1 MALDVAA
8 APVAKSQ
15 AAAEPA
21 MCVEDWPDVQPSA
34 TQEALVALVME
45 VSAADALRP
54 WAHVPE
60 ELAVEP
66 SGVDAE
72 HFARGPEADFK
83 DFLDY
88 DEPMLTSSTDALLK
102 EALAASALS
111 EGIGALPQAFRTQ
124 EILRE
129 ALDTAALVSAAKLYE
144 GKLPGLRKKSSKED
158 LPGLR
163 QKSSPKSSP
172 REVPAQSRMQRKGS
186 LGLPPLAPGAV
197 EAGRDSAERET
208 AGHQAGLR
216 PKSSCPDLLP
226 ERVQRANRTPLYL
239 RMQRD
244 CAALEQ
250 QQCAEVL
257 RLRRAQQAVHAVP
270 PARSARRAGGKGDR
284 ARAKKKSKASPGPSK
299 RPRAKPPIEALCPD
313 RSPVEANSTLNFLEQ
328 QVQPEVHRS
337 NSKSSA
343 SAAGDSPA
351 NAQQQKHKQQQD
363 VFAEGMCLRAESV
376 EGEAAD
382 LLLYRSGIEQM

>member
-60 ELAVEP
+60 EPVEP

-72 HFARGPEADFK
+72 HFARGPEAEFK

-88 DEPMLTSSTDALLK
+88 DAPMLTSSTDALLK
-102 EALAASALS
+102 EALAASALA
-111 EGIGALPQAFRTQ
+111 EGIGALPEAFRTQ

-129 ALDTAALVSAAKLYE
+129 ALDTAALASAAKLYE
-144 GKLPGLRKKSSKED
+144 GKLPGLRTKSSKED

-172 REVPAQSRMQRKGS
+172 REIPAQSRMQRKGS
-186 LGLPPLAPGAV
+186 LGLPPLAPGAG
-197 EAGRDSAERET
+197 EAGRDAAEN

-328 QVQPEVHRS
+328 QVQPAVNRS

-343 SAAGDSPA
+343 SAAGDLPA
-351 NAQQQKHKQQQD
+351 NALQQKHNQQQD

-376 EGEAAD
+376 EGEVGD